1 MMYTSYDNIGLLKVL
16 KFLKSHKDDFLSG
29 QDLSD
34 VLKIS
39 RVAVWK
45 HIKTIKSLGY
55 KIESKQKLGYRLVK
69 NSEKLLPW
77 EITDNLK
84 TKTIGRKVYYFDII
98 DSTQNFAMEIATKK
112 NENGSIVIAQKQTSG
127 RGRMNRK
134 WVTGKG
140 GVSLSIILHPKFDVS
155 ISTLFPIAASV
166 ALVNAIQ
173 NTLKINPNVK
183 WPNDIVI
190 KGKKVAGMIVDSTIE
205 SNLIENMILGVGIN
219 FKVDTKNLE
228 SKLKDT
234 ENFYG
239 VSSLLKTTNN
249 LTSLELVQNFLF
261 ELEKVLTLLNNGKT
275 SQIIQR
281 WEKSSTTIGKRVS
294 IKTNDGIVT
303 GIAKKI
309 NNDGSLNII
318 KNGKIQKVIA
328 GDVSI

>member
-1 MMYTSYDNIGLLKVL
+1 MYTSYDNIGLLKVL

-55 KIESKQKLGYRLVK
+55 KIESKQKLGYKLVK

-77 EITDNLK
+77 EITENLK
-84 TKTIGRKVYYFDII
+84 TKTIGKKVYYFDTV
-98 DSTQNFAMEIATKK
+98 DSTQNFAGEIASKK
-112 NENGSIVIAQKQTSG
+112 NENGSVVISQKQTSG

-134 WVTGKG
+134 WITVNGAI
-140 GVSLSIILHPKFDVS
+140 SISIVLHPKFDIS

-173 NTLKINPNVK
+173 KTLDLNTNVK

-190 KGKKVAGMIVDSTIE
+190 KGKKVAGMIVDSSIE
-205 SNLIENMILGVGIN
+205 SNLIESMILGVGIN
-219 FKVDTKNLE
+219 FKVNTKNLE
-228 SKLKDT
+228 RKLKNT

-239 VSSLLKTTNN
+239 VSTLLKTSSNVTA
-249 LTSLELVQNFLF
+249 LELVQNFLF
-261 ELEKVLTLLNNGKT
+261 ELEEMIILLDKGQT
-275 SQIIQR
+275 SQVIQR
-281 WEKSSTTIGKRVS
+281 WEKISSTIGKKVS
-294 IKTNDGIVT
+294 IKTNDGIIT
-303 GIAKKI
+303 GVAKKI
-309 NNDGSLNII
+309 NSDGSLNVI
-318 KNGKIQKVIA
+318 KNGKIQKILV
-328 GDVSI
+328 GDISI